1 MTITWQQ
8 MFAGKNLQMITALVN
23 ANIGKP
29 DALLATI
36 LSVPGIPPETRSA
49 LTKPSTHNA
58 LGGLAPIEY
67 LACGLLKH
75 SKVRPSPQIFA
86 DWALGAAGTPMRL
99 NRIRILAVTFF
110 ADTGSVNR

>member
-1 MTITWQQ
+1 MTTFQQ
-8 MFAGKNLQMITALVN
+8 MFAGKNLQMFTELVN
-23 ANIGKP
+23 ACIGNP
-29 DALLATI
+29 DKLLAAI
-36 LSVPGIPPETRSA
+36 LSVPGVPPETRSA

-75 SKVRPSPQIFA
+75 SKSRPSQQILA
-86 DWALGAAGTPMRL
+86 DWAMGVAGTPMRL